1 MKTLISMFKN
11 KEVRNRILFTLG
23 ILLVYKLGS
32 AIPTPRIDLVKVTA
46 LDSNSI
52 LNMLNMLGGGRIQ
65 SFSVFALGVGPYIT
79 ASIIVQLL
87 SMDVIPQLTEL
98 SKSGET
104 GKQTLEKITKYLAVV
119 LAFIQSYTMTYAFSV
134 QYGIVIEPSVA
145 TYMYVATIMTAGT
158 MFSIWLGDR
167 ISAFGI
173 GNGLS
178 LLIFTGIISSLPTTF
193 RQVFTK
199 LVLGDIVSS
208 STLGMLLFILYLIT
222 YVLIMVM
229 VIFMTEA
236 TRKIPIQYTSSNVS
250 RGKNDMTFI
259 PLKINSAGV
268 TPVIFASA
276 IMQAPLVVLSFF
288 KTNKVIEFFN
298 LLLDHRQPLGLII
311 YIVLIIAFTFFYT
324 NLQVDPEKMA
334 ENLNKNGSY
343 ILGVR
348 PGKDTKNY
356 LSTILNRITVVGALS
371 LAAIALL
378 PNLLVLIF
386 PALPDAV
393 SLGGTGII
401 IAVGVA
407 LETSKDISSKLA
419 QKTYRGLVRK

>member
-1 MKTLISMFKN
+1 MKTLVNMFKN

-23 ILLVYKLGS
+23 ILFVYKLGS

-79 ASIIVQLL
+79 SSIIIQLL
-87 SMDVIPQLTEL
+87 SMDVVPQLTEL

-104 GKQTLEKITKYLAVV
+104 GKQTIEKITKYLAVV
-119 LAFIQSYTMTYAFSV
+119 LAFIQSYTMTFAFSV
-134 QYGIVIEPSVA
+134 QYGIVNEPSVA
-145 TYMYVATIMTAGT
+145 TYMFVATIMTAGT

-193 RQVFTK
+193 RQVFNQ
-199 LVLGDIVSS
+199 LILGDIVANKTIGIS
-208 STLGMLLFILYLIT
+208 LFVLYIVI
-222 YVLIMVM
+222 YALIMVM

-236 TRKIPIQYTSSNVS
+236 NRKIPIQYTSSNVS

-276 IMQAPLVVLSFF
+276 MLQAPLVIISFF
-288 KTNKVIEFFN
+288 KTNKVIEILN
-298 LLLDHRQPLGLII
+298 LVLDQRKPIGLIV
-311 YIVLIIAFTFFYT
+311 YVLLIIFFTFFYT

-334 ENLNKNGSY
+334 ENLNKNGTY

-348 PGKDTKNY
+348 PGKDTQNY

-371 LAAIALL
+371 LAGIALL
-378 PNLLVLIF
+378 PNLLILLF

-419 QKTYRGLVRK
+419 QKTYRGFVRK

>member
-1 MKTLISMFKN
+1 MKTLISIFKN
-11 KEVRNRILFTLG
+11 KEVRTRILFTLG
-23 ILLVYKLGS
+23 ILFVYKLGS

-46 LDSNSI
+46 LSSNSI

-65 SFSVFALGVGPYIT
+65 SFSIFALGVGPYIT
-79 ASIIVQLL
+79 ASIIIQLL

-104 GKQTLEKITKYLAVV
+104 GKQTIEKITKYLSVV
-119 LAFIQSYTMTYAFSV
+119 LAFVQAYTMTYAFSV
-134 QYGIVIEPSVA
+134 QYDIVNDPSVG
-145 TYMYVATIMTAGT
+145 TYLFVATVMTAGT
-158 MFSIWLGDR
+158 MFAIWLGDR
-167 ISAFGI
+167 ISAYGI

-193 RQVFTK
+193 RSVFND
-199 LVLGDIVSS
+199 LVFGDIVSS
-208 STLGMLLFILYLIT
+208 QVAGIGLFALYIAV

-236 TRKIPIQYTSSNVS
+236 NRKIPIQYTSSNVS

-276 IMQAPLVVLSFF
+276 MLQAPLVIISFL
-288 KTNKVIEFFN
+288 KTNNVTKFLN
-298 LLLDHRQPLGLII
+298 LVLDQSKPIGLAV
-311 YIVLIIAFTFFYT
+311 YVVLIIFFTFFYT

-334 ENLNKNGSY
+334 ENLNKNGTY

-348 PGKDTKNY
+348 PGKDTQNY

-378 PNLLVLIF
+378 PNLLVIIF
-386 PALPDAV
+386 PALPAAV

-419 QKTYRGLVRK
+419 QKTYRGFVRK

>member
-1 MKTLISMFKN
+1 MKTLISIFKN
-11 KEVRNRILFTLG
+11 KEVRTRILFTLG
-23 ILLVYKLGS
+23 ILFVYKLGS

-46 LDSNSI
+46 LSSNSI

-65 SFSVFALGVGPYIT
+65 SFSIFALGVGPYIT
-79 ASIIVQLL
+79 ASIIIQLL

-104 GKQTLEKITKYLAVV
+104 GKQTIEKITKYLSVV
-119 LAFIQSYTMTYAFSV
+119 LAFVQAYTMTYAFSV
-134 QYGIVIEPSVA
+134 QYDIVNDPSVG
-145 TYMYVATIMTAGT
+145 TYLFVATVMTAGT
-158 MFSIWLGDR
+158 MFAIWLGDR
-167 ISAFGI
+167 ISAYGI

-178 LLIFTGIISSLPTTF
+178 LLISTGIISSLPTTF
-193 RQVFTK
+193 RSVFND
-199 LVLGDIVSS
+199 LVFGDIVSS
-208 STLGMLLFILYLIT
+208 QVAGIGLFALYIAV

-236 TRKIPIQYTSSNVS
+236 NRKIPIQYTSSNVS

-276 IMQAPLVVLSFF
+276 MLQAPLVIISFL
-288 KTNKVIEFFN
+288 KTNNVTKFLN
-298 LLLDHRQPLGLII
+298 LVLDQSKPIGLAV
-311 YIVLIIAFTFFYT
+311 YVVLIIFFTFFYT

-334 ENLNKNGSY
+334 ENLNKNGTY

-348 PGKDTKNY
+348 PGKDTQNY

-378 PNLLVLIF
+378 PNLLVIIF
-386 PALPDAV
+386 PALPAAV

-419 QKTYRGLVRK
+419 QKTYRGFVRK